1 MIHSGRKPILQSIF
15 HENVLLFKSCF
26 RRRPWKGNL
35 KNVSDYKTPR
45 GFGRTSLG
53 LCRSLLLWP
62 SLISVVSKW
71 WANLL
76 CNSRLG
82 IFGRRQWWRS
92 LEPLSIFSPIFKTNL
107 IRMFSCPLLSSH
119 PELSP
124 NGNGASYSVLL
135 NEEGWMNEISHLS
148 QKGGFYYFSIWRF
161 SNEHR
166 FQKFSRLV
174 PSDSE
179 ILCVF
184 CPWIWELSA
193 IYNMQ
198 V

>member
-1 MIHSGRKPILQSIF
+1 MKMFYFSNHASEGDHEKQIL
-15 HENVLLFKSCF
+15 
-26 RRRPWKGNL
+26 RTP
-35 KNVSDYKTPR
+35 SDCKTPR

-53 LCRSLLLWP
+53 LCGSLLLWP
-62 SLISVVSKW
+62 TLISVVSKW

-76 CNSRLG
+76 CNSGLG
-82 IFGRRQWWRS
+82 ISGRRQWWRS
-92 LEPLSIFSPIFKTNL
+92 LEPLFIFSPIFKTNL

-124 NGNGASYSVLL
+124 NGNGVSYSVLL
-135 NEEGWMNEISHLS
+135 NEEIEGGQSPVQCGISHLS

-174 PSDSE
+174 PSNSE

-184 CPWIWELSA
+184 CCWIWELST
-193 IYNMQ
+193 IYYVQ